1 MNNPSIKIKGS
12 PQPEFMLS
20 NYQRF
25 FIEAKKITRPIK
37 NDVSADCGFFENQP
51 LRLGTYGTGLVEDS
65 LLRCVNFAFR

>member
-37 NDVSADCGFFENQP
+37 NDVSTGCGFF
-51 LRLGTYGTGLVEDS
+51 
-65 LLRCVNFAFR
+65 